1 MSIDGKGIFL
11 LPGRQGE
18 ARGGKSRILSGFPG
32 IYCHSI
38 DYTDGNGGEITG
50 KWQEMKLT
58 DGRGTDILDYSFR
71 KEWRRVDEHH
81 WSEDHLIA
89 STAVLAGEIMLIS
102 GAEIA
107 RIEGT
112 IHYILGCCQDRNAQT
127 MVFSTGIFVS
137 LDSPEGEALT
147 LVRRVEARSTNLNR
161 IYRVNEV
168 SRKLCGGLMSPK
180 EAYRELEEIK
190 DSCQYKRELKAL
202 SYAFI
207 AVFFGVVLG
216 GRPADC
222 LGAAVIGGIL
232 GLVVYAISGLGFNDF
247 CVNGLG
253 AFTIGIAAL
262 AMNRWI
268 LTGASNDVVIISAI
282 MPLLPGVIFTTAVR
296 DTLNGDYSSG
306 AARMLEAVVT
316 ALAVAAGVGAG
327 MALFHQLTGGGGIW

>member
-1 MSIDGKGIFL
+1 M
-11 LPGRQGE
+11 
-18 ARGGKSRILSGFPG
+18 
-32 IYCHSI
+32 YCRFI
-38 DYTDGNGGEITG
+38 DYTGGNGGDITG

-58 DGRGTDILDYSFR
+58 DGHGTDILDYSFG
-71 KEWRRVDEHH
+71 KEWGRVDEHH

-112 IHYILGCCQDRNAQT
+112 IHYILGCCHGRNAQT

-137 LDSPEGEALT
+137 LDSPDGEALT

-180 EAYRELEEIK
+180 EAYRELGEIK

-216 GRPADC
+216 GSPADC

-232 GLVVYAISGLGFNDF
+232 GMVVYAISGLGFNDF

-282 MPLLPGVIFTTAVR
+282 MPLRPVLSLPP
-296 DTLNGDYSSG
+296 L
-306 AARMLEAVVT
+306 
-316 ALAVAAGVGAG
+316 
-327 MALFHQLTGGGGIW
+327 

>member
-1 MSIDGKGIFL
+1 M
-11 LPGRQGE
+11 
-18 ARGGKSRILSGFPG
+18 
-32 IYCHSI
+32 YCRFI
-38 DYTDGNGGEITG
+38 DYTGGNGGDITG

-58 DGRGTDILDYSFR
+58 DGHGTDILDYSFG
-71 KEWRRVDEHH
+71 KEWGRVDEHH

-112 IHYILGCCQDRNAQT
+112 IHYILGCCHGRNAQT

-137 LDSPEGEALT
+137 LDSPDGEALT

-180 EAYRELEEIK
+180 EAYRELGEIK

-216 GRPADC
+216 GSPADC

-232 GLVVYAISGLGFNDF
+232 GMVVYAISGLGFNDF

-327 MALFHQLTGGGGIW
+327 MALFHQLTGGGTVW

>member
-1 MSIDGKGIFL
+1 M
-11 LPGRQGE
+11 
-18 ARGGKSRILSGFPG
+18 
-32 IYCHSI
+32 YCRFI
-38 DYTDGNGGEITG
+38 DYTGGNGGDITG

-58 DGRGTDILDYSFR
+58 DGHGTDILDYSFR
-71 KEWRRVDEHH
+71 KEWGRVDEHH

-112 IHYILGCCQDRNAQT
+112 IHYILGCCHGRNAQT